1 MDFIEAE
8 RYLDAAARY
17 GIKPGLDRMRNLC
30 NRMGN
35 PQLAFPAIHITGT
48 NGKTT
53 TARAAAAILE
63 IKGKRTGRYIS
74 PHLQSVTER
83 ICVDGRP
90 ISDTDFASCM
100 REMVP
105 LVEETDAETGDPLS
119 YFEISTALAFK
130 YFAQR
135 NVDAGIVEVGMG
147 GVWDATNLVQPRV
160 AVITN
165 VGLDHAAELGSAKT
179 SIATEKVGIIKPGS
193 TVITAEV
200 DPLIL
205 EMIRD
210 KCETERAELRVLGRD
225 FKVIYNV
232 SYGVGSGKIGQVFG
246 MRGLLRQYDQLYLP
260 LLGEFHI
267 NNAACGV
274 AAVEAF
280 LGNRKNLSAEDVEK
294 GLAHVAS
301 PGRLE
306 VVAFDPL
313 LILDGAH
320 NPDGATKLAGVL
332 ENDLDY
338 EKLFLVVGIL
348 EDKDYE
354 EMLDVL
360 VPMADTV
367 IVTRSSNPRA
377 APAETLQRLVENK
390 FKKKHETVGTIPEAI
405 KRAKTLASVSDLI
418 CVTGS
423 LYTVGEARD
432 ALGLRPA

>member
-1 MDFIEAE
+1 MEFLQAE

-17 GIKPGLDRMRNLC
+17 GIKPGLERMRSLC

-35 PQLAFPAIHITGT
+35 PQLAFPSIHITGT

-53 TARAAAAILE
+53 TARAAASILE
-63 IKGKRTGRYIS
+63 VKGKRTGRYIS

-83 ICVDGRP
+83 ICVDGRLIP
-90 ISDTDFASCM
+90 DADFASCM
-100 REMVP
+100 RELIP
-105 LVEETDAETGDPLS
+105 LVEATNAETGDPLS
-119 YFEISTALAFK
+119 YFEISTALAFQ
-130 YFAQR
+130 YFANR
-135 NVDAGIVEVGMG
+135 NVDVAVIEVGMG
-147 GVWDATNLVQPRV
+147 GVWDATNLVRSQV

-165 VGLDHAAELGSAKT
+165 VGLDHAAELGTEKT
-179 SIATEKVGIIKPGS
+179 SIAAEKVGIIKPDS

-200 DPLIL
+200 DPVIL
-205 EMIRD
+205 KMVRE
-210 KCETERAELRVLGRD
+210 KCEAERAELRVLGRD
-225 FKVIYNV
+225 FKVLYNV

-267 NNAACGV
+267 NNAACAV

-280 LGNRKNLSAEDVEK
+280 LGNRKNLSPEDVEK
-294 GLAHVAS
+294 GLSRMAS

-306 VVAFDPL
+306 VVAFDPV

-320 NPDGATKLAGVL
+320 NPDGASKLAAVL
-332 ENDLDY
+332 ENDLDF
-338 EKLFLVVGIL
+338 ENLFLVVGIL
-348 EDKDYE
+348 EDKDYA
-354 EMLDVL
+354 EMLDIL
-360 VPMADTV
+360 VPLADTV
-367 IVTRSSNPRA
+367 IVTRSNNPRA
-377 APAETLQRLVENK
+377 APAETLRRLVEDK
-390 FKKKHETVGTIPEAI
+390 FKKQCETVGTIPEAI

>member
-1 MDFIEAE
+1 MDFIQAE
-8 RYLDAAARY
+8 RYLDASARY
-17 GIKPGLDRMRNLC
+17 GIKPGLERMRALC
-30 NRMGN
+30 NRIGN
-35 PQLAFPAIHITGT
+35 PQLSFPAIHITGT

-63 IKGKRTGRYIS
+63 GKGKRTGRYIS

-83 ICVDGRP
+83 ICIDGRP
-90 ISDTDFASCM
+90 ISDRDFASCM
-100 REMVP
+100 TGLQP
-105 LVEETDAETGDPLS
+105 FVEEANAETGDPLS

-130 YFAQR
+130 YFAAR
-135 NVDAGIVEVGMG
+135 EVDVAVIEVGMG
-147 GVWDATNLVQPRV
+147 GIWDATNLVQSRV

-165 VGLDHAAELGSAKT
+165 VGLDHAAELGNDKV
-179 SIATEKVGIIKPGS
+179 SIAREKIGIIKAGS
-193 TVITAEV
+193 LVITAEV
-200 DPLIL
+200 DPAIL
-205 EMIRD
+205 AMIRE
-210 KCETERAELRVLGRD
+210 KCEAEHAELRVLSRD
-225 FKVIYNV
+225 FKVLYNI
-232 SYGVGSGKIGQVFG
+232 SYGIGSGKIGQVFG
-246 MRGLLRQYDQLYLP
+246 LRGLLRQYDQLYLP

-267 NNAACGV
+267 NNAACAV

-280 LGNRKNLSAEDVEK
+280 LGNRQNLSAEDVEK
-294 GLAHVAS
+294 GLARVAS

-320 NPDGATKLAGVL
+320 NPDGASKLAAVL

-338 EKLFLVVGIL
+338 EKLYLVVGIL

-354 EMLDVL
+354 EMLDIL

-390 FKKKHETVGTIPEAI
+390 FKKNCETVATIPEAI

-423 LYTVGEARD
+423 LYTVGEARE

>member
-1 MDFIEAE
+1 MDFIQAE
-8 RYLDAAARY
+8 RYLDGAARY
-17 GIKPGLDRMRNLC
+17 GIKPGLERMRNLC

-53 TARAAAAILE
+53 TARAAASILE
-63 IKGKRTGRYIS
+63 GKGKRTGRYIS
-74 PHLQSVTER
+74 PHLQTVTER

-90 ISDTDFASCM
+90 ITDRDFASCM
-100 REMVP
+100 GELAP
-105 LVEETDAETGDPLS
+105 LVEETNAETGDPLS
-119 YFEISTALAFK
+119 YFEISTALAFQH
-130 YFAQR
+130 FAHR
-135 NVDAGIVEVGMG
+135 NVDVAVIEVGMG
-147 GVWDATNLVQPRV
+147 GIWDATNLVQTKV

-165 VGLDHAAELGSAKT
+165 VGLDHATELGADKV
-179 SIATEKVGIIKPGS
+179 SIAKEKVGIIKPDA
-193 TVITAEV
+193 TVITAEM
-200 DPLIL
+200 DPVIL
-205 EMIRD
+205 EMIRA
-210 KCETERAELRVLGRD
+210 KCETEHAELRVLGRD
-225 FKVIYNV
+225 FKVLYNV

-246 MRGLLRQYDQLYLP
+246 MRGLLRQYEQLYLP

-267 NNAACGV
+267 NNAACAV

-280 LGNRKNLSAEDVEK
+280 MANRQNLSAEDVEQ
-294 GLAHVAS
+294 GLARVAS

-306 VVAFDPL
+306 VVGFDPL

-320 NPDGATKLAGVL
+320 NPDGASKLAAVL

-348 EDKDYE
+348 EDKEYE
-354 EMLDVL
+354 EMLDIL

-367 IVTRSSNPRA
+367 IVTRSTNPRA
-377 APAETLQRLVENK
+377 AAAETLRRLVENK
-390 FKKKHETVGTIPEAI
+390 YKKKCELVGTIPEAI